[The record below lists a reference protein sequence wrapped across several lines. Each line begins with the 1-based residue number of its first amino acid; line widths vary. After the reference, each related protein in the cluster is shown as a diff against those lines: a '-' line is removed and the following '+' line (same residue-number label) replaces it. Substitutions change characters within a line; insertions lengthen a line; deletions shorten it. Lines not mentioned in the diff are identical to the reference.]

1 MIGTASPVVR
11 VDGLTKRYG
20 KVTAIDDVSFSV
32 HANKIY
38 GLLGRNGAGK
48 TTIMQLLTGQQFA
61 TSGTVQVFGE
71 SPVENARV
79 LQQVCFIKESQKY
92 PDSFRAD
99 HVLASAPWFFA
110 NWDAAFADRLIED
123 FRLPLNRP
131 IKKLSRGQLS
141 AVGVIV
147 GLASRAPLT
156 FFDEPYLGLD
166 AVARQIFYDRLLE
179 DYTEHPRTVILS
191 THLIDEVS
199 SLLEHVLVVD
209 EGRILMDQDADDLR
223 GSASTVVGKRTDV
236 DAFVAGRDI
245 ISRDGIG
252 GLASVTVTGLTESE
266 QHVARAA
273 GLELSPVSLQQL
285 IVQCTTSR
293 AGAGTGTADFRGS
306 GRTDTTSRTIGA
318 ETDNTSKT
326 DAWST
331 RA

>member
-1 MIGTASPVVR
+1 MNLTDTNTAVR
-11 VDGLTKRYG
+11 VAGLTKKFG
-20 KVTAIDDVSFSV
+20 SFTAIDDVSFTIER
-32 HANKIY
+32 NKIY

-48 TTIMQLLTGQQFA
+48 TTLMQLLTGQQFA
-61 TSGTVQVFGE
+61 TRGTLEVFGA

-79 LQQVCFIKESQKY
+79 LQQICFIKESQKY
-92 PDSFRAD
+92 PDSFRIE

-110 NWDAAFADRLIED
+110 NWDADFAQRLAVD
-123 FRLPLNRP
+123 FRLPLTRA

-179 DYTEHPRTVILS
+179 DYVEHPRTVVLS

-199 SLLEHVLVVD
+199 NLLEHVLVID
-209 EGRILMDQDADDLR
+209 DGRILMDQDAEELR
-223 GSASTVVGKRTDV
+223 GSASTVVGKKTDV

-245 ISRDGIG
+245 ISRDGLG
-252 GLASVTVTGLTESE
+252 GLASVTVAGLSE
-266 QHVARAA
+266 NERAGARAA

-285 IVQCTTSR
+285 IVARTTSTS
-293 AGAGTGTADFRGS
+293 AESVTPTDSGS
-306 GRTDTTSRTIGA
+306 ARS
-318 ETDNTSKT
+318 
-326 DAWST
+326 
-331 RA
+331 